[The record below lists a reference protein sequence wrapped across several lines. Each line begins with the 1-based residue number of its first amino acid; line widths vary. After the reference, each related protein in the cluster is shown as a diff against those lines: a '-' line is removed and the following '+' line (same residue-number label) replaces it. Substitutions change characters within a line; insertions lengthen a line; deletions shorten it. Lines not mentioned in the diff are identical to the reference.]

1 MCGRFTLRTSPQRLL
16 DDFGASF
23 PEFTPRYNIAPTQL
37 VFALRAGPDG
47 TGREAA
53 AFRWGLV
60 PSWAKDIKLAAKSIN
75 ARGETVAEK
84 PMFRAAMKRRRCLVI
99 ADDLREEPIDE
110 FLQEARELQRNLP
123 IFVITD
129 PDDVAEAVSAMR
141 HGATAVIEIPPSY
154 AALCDEVSR
163 AVQ

>member
-1 MCGRFTLRTSPQRLL
+1 MVGSSDNGNGNGAANDASGTRLRTIIVAGQSSQRTREVLNAL
-16 DDFGASF
+16 ST
-23 PEFTPRYNIAPTQL
+23 FTNVIWPTSL
-37 VFALRAGPDG
+37 ESALAETRSAD
-47 TGREAA
+47 AA
-53 AFRWGLV
+53 
-60 PSWAKDIKLAAKSIN
+60 
-75 ARGETVAEK
+75 
-84 PMFRAAMKRRRCLVI
+84 CLVI

-154 AALCDEVSR
+154 STLRDEVAR
-163 AVQ
+163 AMQ

>member
-1 MCGRFTLRTSPQRLL
+1 MVGSEEIGGRVRNDDGTHRGRTIIVAGQSSDRTREVLR
-16 DDFGASF
+16 
-23 PEFTPRYNIAPTQL
+23 
-37 VFALRAGPDG
+37 ALRDFTNVIWPVSL
-47 TGREAA
+47 EAA
-53 AFRWGLV
+53 LEQAG
-60 PSWAKDIKLAAKSIN
+60 SADAA
-75 ARGETVAEK
+75 
-84 PMFRAAMKRRRCLVI
+84 CLVI

-154 AALCDEVSR
+154 AALREEVAR
-163 AVQ
+163 AMQ

>member
-1 MCGRFTLRTSPQRLL
+1 MSSGPRRSKSALEQTGS
-16 DDFGASF
+16 DD
-23 PEFTPRYNIAPTQL
+23 
-37 VFALRAGPDG
+37 
-47 TGREAA
+47 AA
-53 AFRWGLV
+53 
-60 PSWAKDIKLAAKSIN
+60 
-75 ARGETVAEK
+75 
-84 PMFRAAMKRRRCLVI
+84 CLVI

-154 AALCDEVSR
+154 ATLREEVTR
-163 AVQ
+163 AMQ

>member
-1 MCGRFTLRTSPQRLL
+1 MQGSEDNGDGAAR
-16 DDFGASF
+16 DGASRRVRTIIVAGQSSQRTHDVLNALSDF
-23 PEFTPRYNIAPTQL
+23 SNVVWPRSLESAREQTRS
-37 VFALRAGPDG
+37 ADAG
-47 TGREAA
+47 
-53 AFRWGLV
+53 
-60 PSWAKDIKLAAKSIN
+60 
-75 ARGETVAEK
+75 
-84 PMFRAAMKRRRCLVI
+84 CLVI

-154 AALCDEVSR
+154 STLRDEVTR
-163 AVQ
+163 AMQ

>member
-1 MCGRFTLRTSPQRLL
+1 MLRSAMVGSGKNDGGAAKGGGDQGARTVIVAGQSSQRTREVLK
-16 DDFGASF
+16 
-23 PEFTPRYNIAPTQL
+23 
-37 VFALRAGPDG
+37 ALRGFTNVIWPTSLEATLEQ
-47 TGREAA
+47 TGAA
-53 AFRWGLV
+53 
-60 PSWAKDIKLAAKSIN
+60 D
-75 ARGETVAEK
+75 VA
-84 PMFRAAMKRRRCLVI
+84 CLVI

-110 FLQEARELQRNLP
+110 FLQEARELRRNLP

-154 AALCDEVSR
+154 AALREEVAR

>member
-1 MCGRFTLRTSPQRLL
+1 MHMTRKSTYLSDHSPMQCSGPKWRAQTTTEVALSGDRGIQRVRTIIVAGQSSDRTR
-16 DDFGASF
+16 
-23 PEFTPRYNIAPTQL
+23 E
-37 VFALRAGPDG
+37 VLRALSGFTNVIWP
-47 TGREAA
+47 TSLESA
-53 AFRWGLV
+53 
-60 PSWAKDIKLAAKSIN
+60 LAQAGSQD
-75 ARGETVAEK
+75 AG
-84 PMFRAAMKRRRCLVI
+84 CLVI

-154 AALCDEVSR
+154 AALCEEVSR
-163 AVQ
+163 AMQ